1 MARFEILR
9 KVLRV
14 AWKIKIKQI
23 VKSSL
28 CVRPTITSKNTKKVK
43 KKLSPQAKR

>member
-14 AWKIKIKQI
+14 AWKIKIRQI

-28 CVRPTITSKNTKKVK
+28 CVRPTITFKKYEK
-43 KKLSPQAKR
+43 S